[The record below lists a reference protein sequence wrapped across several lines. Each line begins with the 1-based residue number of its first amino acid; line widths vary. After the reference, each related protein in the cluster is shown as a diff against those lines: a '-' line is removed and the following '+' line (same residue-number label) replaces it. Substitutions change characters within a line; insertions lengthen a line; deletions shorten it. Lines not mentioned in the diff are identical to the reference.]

1 MFGRRYRRTRGLALA
16 CMLTLCAGGPVA
28 VAAAPTQAPHPA
40 VARIS
45 VVEPQGHAFGSG
57 TLVDVHDRYGL
68 VVTNWHVVEGAA
80 GPITV
85 TFPSGFQSEARALKL
100 DEAWDLA
107 ALVVWRP
114 PAVPVRI
121 AAAPPSPGE
130 PLTICGYGQGTY
142 RAVTGRCRDFYSPKE
157 GYPQEI
163 VELDVEARQG
173 DSGGP
178 IFNQR
183 GELAGVLFG
192 AGEGSTLGS
201 FGPRV
206 NNFLATL
213 APGAGR
219 LAGGP
224 TASPHANPSQQ
235 QYARVS
241 ASGLEPIVPPEPP
254 ADIHQ
259 QTPQPPLLA
268 SHPAA
273 GFPPQVPAEAAM
285 PPAPSFAPT
294 PDGSGAGLDLFEEGK
309 SILALVGLAALLIQ
323 GVRLVS

>member
-1 MFGRRYRRTRGLALA
+1 MFGRRHRQTSWLALA
-16 CMLTLCAGGPVA
+16 CCLALWVCGPD
-28 VAAAPTQAPHPA
+28 VAAAQAQTPHPA

-57 TLVDVHDRYGL
+57 TLVDIHDRYGL

-121 AAAPPSPGE
+121 AVAPPSPGE

-219 LAGGP
+219 LAAGLAPAAGSA
-224 TASPHANPSQQ
+224 TNQ

-241 ASGLEPIVPPEPP
+241 AAGLDPIAPLQAPAPTNQQFAATNPPAPAFPSQLATGAVAAQPPDVFPP
-254 ADIHQ
+254 ADQ
-259 QTPQPPLLA
+259 A
-268 SHPAA
+268 
-273 GFPPQVPAEAAM
+273 
-285 PPAPSFAPT
+285 
-294 PDGSGAGLDLFEEGK
+294 DGGLDLFEEGK

-323 GVRLVS
+323 AVRAVT